1 MKQISEELIEKQKC
15 EWQKIL
21 RLSDWEIKS
30 LLVTQE
36 WRKSGDIKI
45 DQGNRM
51 ATLMINKSVPVE
63 HLEEV
68 VVHELLHLRLFGMDQ
83 MLEESINLLFGD
95 DEKDPKKIF
104 AMNAFYVELES
115 TVENLTKALMTA
127 GGKESSFWFNR
138 VDKQI
143 HDELN
148 QS

>member
-1 MKQISEELIEKQKC
+1 MKQITEELIEKQKC
-15 EWQKIL
+15 DWQKIL

-30 LLVTQE
+30 LLVTQA

-51 ATLMINKSVPVE
+51 ATLMINTSVPIE

-83 MLEESINLLFGD
+83 MLEESINLLFGTN
-95 DEKDPKKIF
+95 EKDPKKVF
-104 AMNAFYVELES
+104 AMNAFFVELES
-115 TVENLTKALMTA
+115 TVENLTKALLTA
-127 GGKESSFWFNR
+127 HGKETSFWFNR

-143 HDELN
+143 HDEL
-148 QS
+148 SRG